1 MVDGPSADGEPLSSG
16 DISVLLR
23 GAAQGDRAAV
33 ARLFESLYPDLR
45 RIARIRLNRGG
56 RDGHLET
63 TALVHECFLK
73 FAAAERIRSEDRE
86 HFLAYAATAMR
97 SIVVDFVRLRASER
111 AGGHV
116 PHVSLD
122 TSVDRPATAE
132 DEVLKVHEA
141 LEEIAAFDPR
151 VVRVVEMRYFAGMAE
166 AEIAQVLGIAVR
178 TVRRDW
184 EKARLLLAE
193 VMSP

>member
-1 MVDGPSADGEPLSSG
+1 MP
-16 DISVLLR
+16 
-23 GAAQGDRAAV
+23 
-33 ARLFESLYPDLR
+33 
-45 RIARIRLNRGG
+45 
-56 RDGHLET
+56 
-63 TALVHECFLK
+63 
-73 FAAAERIRSEDRE
+73 
-86 HFLAYAATAMR
+86 
-97 SIVVDFVRLRASER
+97 
-111 AGGHV
+111 HV
-116 PHVSLD
+116 PLD

-193 VMSP
+193 VMST